1 MQGISA
7 GMMPPPPLVSALT
20 SAMCIGITVWTYMS
34 NGSITAALAVA
45 SFAVLSLQLL
55 AVEKPRF
62 SQMTSSVFGL
72 FYCGACGTP
81 FLVISGLCSVLL
93 RPIYHILSWACI
105 CVQVHR
111 EQDRGLLMSCTRM
124 LFIVLAKAGQAVA
137 SFGVHGVHVLGEGA
151 IPTSAR
157 SKQRSTTTPA

>member
-81 FLVISGLCSVLL
+81 LLINSGLCSVLL
-93 RPIYHILSWACI
+93 RPSWHVLWCACI
-105 CVQVHR
+105 CVEVHG
-111 EQDRGLLMSCTRM
+111 EQDHGLLVSCVSI
-124 LFIVLAKAGQAVA
+124 LFCPGHSWA
-137 SFGVHGVHVLGEGA
+137 SCCQ
-151 IPTSAR
+151 P
-157 SKQRSTTTPA
+157 

>member
-1 MQGISA
+1 MGASLGRSSARPAQGISA

-20 SAMCIGITVWTYMS
+20 SAMCIGITVWTYLS

-72 FYCGACGTP
+72 FYCGARPPTTGA
-81 FLVISGLCSVLL
+81 LERLL
-93 RPIYHILSWACI
+93 SACWA
-105 CVQVHR
+105 
-111 EQDRGLLMSCTRM
+111 L
-124 LFIVLAKAGQAVA
+124 
-137 SFGVHGVHVLGEGA
+137 
-151 IPTSAR
+151 
-157 SKQRSTTTPA
+157 TTPVTNVRWSVMHTPGRCLNAYRPCTCCHMLA